1 MNRYV
6 KIAATGLVA
15 GALFVGAAWAGV
27 SLIPVDLSGSTQTQT
42 TGALEQR
49 LAEAARSVP
58 AQAPDEGGA
67 TFQPGAGQVLAGAA
81 KVSMEPRPEAYGGV
95 WEKEGCETMGD
106 DAGPETATHVAD
118 YRVRWPEKPGC
129 IYMGGYGI
137 GPMNAITKW
146 TDPYGLWVRSVAI
159 GDGTD
164 TIVLTIVDGVY
175 YFGEYVD
182 MCDDCGFFDL
192 AQELGGELQ
201 IDPDGFLFAST
212 HSHTS
217 PDFIGGWG
225 GVPDWYM
232 EQITDTIKQ
241 SVTEAVQDMRPGV
254 IEAGEVLARNFNGE
268 RRDFYRSAEDNA
280 LSWFRI
286 IDANTPNPQAPRA
299 IATVGGYSAHPVT
312 ADEGPGV
319 ADGDFP
325 GVFNTKMEERFGGIG
340 LFFQAGFGNV
350 SPRGNK
356 VEMGEGL
363 ASLVPNAGEGD
374 LITNPDVRSA
384 QMFWDQP
391 VTNSGLTALGV
402 PGFFDRP
409 FAQAPSQVAA
419 GKNASRP
426 CRSASGVTVN
436 TAVSA
441 ARIGS
446 LLITGAPGE
455 IFSNYSNTVEEKNQ
469 GGVTFALSLVND
481 GLGYIMQS
489 FETDHV
495 GRQAVGFVGSAE
507 VEQAG
512 INQGLAEYEDAY
524 SIDACFGDA
533 ALENTLALMGQLG

>member
-1 MNRYV
+1 MNRYF

-15 GALFVGAAWAGV
+15 GALFVGAAWAGGG
-27 SLIPVDLSGSTQTQT
+27 LIPVDLSGSEGQATDAVSSELTK
-42 TGALEQR
+42 R
-49 LAEAARSVP
+49 LAARAESL
-58 AQAPDEGGA
+58 PDEAGDGGV
-67 TFQPGAGQVLAGAA
+67 QILELKPGEVLAGAS
-81 KVSMEPRPEAYGGV
+81 KVSMEPRPAEYDGT
-95 WEKEGCETMGD
+95 WETEGCETFGD
-106 DAGPETATHVAD
+106 DAPGDVTHYPD
-118 YRVRWPEKPGC
+118 FRVRWPENPNC

-164 TIVLTIVDGVY
+164 TIVLTVIDGVY
-175 YFGEYVD
+175 YFGDYVN
-182 MCDDCGFFDL
+182 MCDGCGFFDL

-232 EQITDTIKQ
+232 EQVADTIRQ
-241 SVTEAVQDMRPGV
+241 SVTEAVGAMEPGV
-254 IEAGEVLARNFNGE
+254 IEMGDELARARNGE
-268 RRDFYRSAEDNA
+268 RRDTYRSAEDNS

-286 IDANTPNPQAPRA
+286 IDATTANPQAPRA
-299 IATVGGYSAHPVT
+299 IATVGGFSAHPVT
-312 ADEGPGV
+312 ADEGPGI

-325 GVFNTKMEERFGGIG
+325 GVFNSKVEERFGGIG

-363 ASLVPNAGEGD
+363 ANLIPGAGEGT
-374 LITNPDVRSA
+374 LISNPDVRSA
-384 QMFWDQP
+384 QAFWDQP

-409 FAQAPSQVAA
+409 FAQTPSQVAA
-419 GKNASRP
+419 GKNANKP
-426 CRSASGVTVN
+426 CRSASSVTVN

-441 ARIGS
+441 AKVGP
-446 LLITGAPGE
+446 LWITGAPGE
-455 IFSNYSNTVEEKNQ
+455 IFSNYSNTIEEKNPD
-469 GGVTFALSLVND
+469 GVTFALSLVND

-489 FETDHV
+489 FETDHG
-495 GRQAVGFVGSAE
+495 GRQALGFV
-507 VEQAG
+507 AG
-512 INQGLAEYEDAY
+512 EIGQVVEYEDAY
-524 SIDACFGDA
+524 SIDHCFGDM
-533 ALENTLALMGQLG
+533 ALETTLGLLGGL

>member
-1 MNRYV
+1 MNRYF

-15 GALFVGAAWAGV
+15 GALFVGAAWAGGG
-27 SLIPVDLSGSTQTQT
+27 LIPVDLSGSEGQATDAVSSELTK
-42 TGALEQR
+42 R
-49 LAEAARSVP
+49 LAARAESL
-58 AQAPDEGGA
+58 PDEAGDGGV
-67 TFQPGAGQVLAGAA
+67 QILELKPGEVLAGAS
-81 KVSMEPRPEAYGGV
+81 KVSMEPRPAEYDGI
-95 WEKEGCETMGD
+95 WETEGCETMGD
-106 DAGPETATHVAD
+106 DAPPDASHVPD
-118 YRVRWPEKPGC
+118 FRVRWPENPNC

-164 TIVLTIVDGVY
+164 TIVLTVIDGVY
-175 YFGEYVD
+175 YFGDYVN
-182 MCDDCGFFDL
+182 MCDGCGFFDL

-232 EQITDTIKQ
+232 EQVADTIRQ
-241 SVTEAVQDMRPGV
+241 SVTEAVGAMEPGV
-254 IEAGEVLARNFNGE
+254 IEMGDELARARNGE
-268 RRDFYRSAEDNA
+268 RRDTYRSAEDNS

-286 IDANTPNPQAPRA
+286 IDATTANPQAPRA
-299 IATVGGYSAHPVT
+299 IATVGGFSAHPVT
-312 ADEGPGV
+312 ADEGPGI

-325 GVFNTKMEERFGGIG
+325 GVFNSKVEERFGGIG

-363 ASLVPNAGEGD
+363 ANLIPGAGEGT
-374 LITNPDVRSA
+374 LISNPDVRSA
-384 QMFWDQP
+384 QAFWDQP

-409 FAQAPSQVAA
+409 FAQTPSQVAA
-419 GKNASRP
+419 GKNANKP
-426 CRSASGVTVN
+426 CRSASSVTVN

-441 ARIGS
+441 AKVGP
-446 LLITGAPGE
+446 LWITGAPGE
-455 IFSNYSNTVEEKNQ
+455 IFSNYSNTIEEKNPD
-469 GGVTFALSLVND
+469 GVTFALSLVND

-489 FETDHV
+489 FETDHG
-495 GRQAVGFVGSAE
+495 GRQALGFV
-507 VEQAG
+507 AG
-512 INQGLAEYEDAY
+512 EIGQVVEYEDAY
-524 SIDACFGDA
+524 SIDHCFGDM
-533 ALENTLALMGQLG
+533 ALETTLGLLGGL